1 MNIRAM
7 KSLRLLALFM
17 CLAALA
23 SGCAARSGKNV
34 LFQAA
39 TIDSLAAGGLDGGV
53 DIRELSRRGDTGL
66 GTVDG
71 LDGEMVAANGVFYRV
86 ASDGSVNVIDPAT
99 RSPFAMVVF
108 FSADRTV
115 PVPGGASLAEA
126 TEALDASLPTKNLY
140 YAVRLTGT
148 FASLKVRSVPGQSRP
163 YPPLAKALA
172 EQSVFELENVTGT
185 MVGFRCP
192 KNVGGL
198 NVPGWHLHFISDPDA
213 SGRRVGGHVLAG
225 RAGTV
230 TAEVAD
236 LRQVEMVFPKLGDF
250 DATPQ
255 AGEAQPIKGE
265 AVGHD

>member
-1 MNIRAM
+1 MNFRAL
-7 KSLRLLALFM
+7 KPLRVLALFL

-23 SGCAARSGKNV
+23 SGCAGKSGKNV

-39 TIDSLAAGGLDGGV
+39 TIDSLSAGGLDGGV
-53 DIRELSRRGDTGL
+53 SIGELSRRGDTGL

-71 LDGEMVAANGVFYRV
+71 LDGEMVVARGVFYRV
-86 ASDGSVNVIDPAT
+86 AHDGAVNVIDKGV

-115 PVPGGASLAEA
+115 AIPGGASLADATDALEA
-126 TEALDASLPTKNLY
+126 ALPTKNLY

-148 FASLKVRSVPGQSRP
+148 FSQLKVRSVPGQSRP

-172 EQSVFELENVTGT
+172 EQSVFELENVAGT

-213 SGRRVGGHVLAG
+213 AGKRVGGHVLAG
-225 RAGTV
+225 RVGAV

-250 DATPQ
+250 DATPP